1 MIHTTQQLFFSGS
14 LRTAFLHTM
23 KRLFHLLVAVV
34 VMTAFYGCDDPE
46 NTAPDIIGVVPGLE
60 TANVGTTHTIT
71 CVVEDDDPSALT
83 YHWQSSCGGI
93 QGDSTGQAI
102 TWKAPLTAGECTIT
116 VTVSDGEFSDEHAF
130 NVTVR
135 DLNTTG
141 DLTVGVYYYPWHAGT
156 DFHGRRYLREHLV
169 PAQLPALGEYNDRE
183 TEVIAQHLEWCEYAG
198 ISLWVSSW
206 WGPGK
211 KEDITLKDHILQHP
225 ELGDMK
231 IALFYE
237 TTGRIPDFTDLSN
250 VSADIEYMAE
260 NYFDHPNYYTID
272 GRPVLFV
279 YLTRALSSRGVL
291 EQTMDLM
298 RAAANSSGYD
308 IYIVGDQVFGQPPS
322 SADQLALLD
331 AATNYDVYGSSGARM
346 YATQKKVDNYYTAQ
360 AGWKS
365 KAQAVG
371 TGFIPATA
379 PGFNDTGVRDGHVPL
394 SRKLTESDEFGSLFR
409 AMVDKA
415 VTLVD
420 PTVNNLFLVTSW
432 NEWHEDTQIEPVA
445 EAPATSID
453 DSGTQ
458 EAYTYG
464 MEYEGYGTRY
474 LDILREALGE

>member
-1 MIHTTQQLFFSGS
+1 M
-14 LRTAFLHTM
+14 M
-23 KRLFHLLVAVV
+23 KRLRFVAFLVL
-34 VMTAFYGCDDPE
+34 VMDFFGCDNAE
-46 NTAPDIIGVVPGLE
+46 NTAPEIIGVIPALE
-60 TANVGTTHTIT
+60 TANMGTTHTLT
-71 CVVEDDDPSALT
+71 CVVEDDDLSVLT
-83 YHWQSSCGGI
+83 WQWQNSCDGI
-93 QGDSTGQAI
+93 QGDSTGQSV
-102 TWKAPLTAGECTIT
+102 TWKAPMTAGECTFT
-116 VTVSDGEFSDEHAF
+116 VTVSDGEFSDEHTF
-130 NVTVR
+130 SVEIR
-135 DLNTTG
+135 DPNETG
-141 DLTVGVYYYPWHAGT
+141 DVTVGVYYYPWYGGNN
-156 DFHGRRYLREHLV
+156 FHGGQYLREHLV
-169 PAQLPALGEYNDRE
+169 PVQLPTLGEYNDRDA
-183 TEVIAQHLEWCEYAG
+183 EVIAQHLEWCEYAG
-198 ISLWVSSW
+198 INLWVSSW

-211 KEDITLKDHILQHP
+211 MEDVTLLDHILVHP

-237 TTGRIPDFTDLSN
+237 TSGRVPDFTDLSR
-250 VSADIEYMAE
+250 VTGDIQYIAD
-260 NYFDHPNYYTID
+260 NYFDHPNYYKID

-279 YLTRALSSRGVL
+279 YLTRVLSNKGL
-291 EQTMDLM
+291 LDDAMDLM

-346 YATQKKVDNYYTAQ
+346 YATQKQVDNYYTAQ

-371 TGFIPATA
+371 TAFIPATA

-394 SRKLTESDEFGSLFR
+394 SRQLSGSNEFGSLFR
-409 AMVDKA
+409 AMIDKA

-420 PTVNNLFLVTSW
+420 PAANNLFMVTSW

-445 EAPATSID
+445 EAPATSVD
-453 DSGTQ
+453 NSGTQ

-474 LDILREALGE
+474 LDIIREALAE

>member
-1 MIHTTQQLFFSGS
+1 
-14 LRTAFLHTM
+14 M
-23 KRLFHLLVAVV
+23 KSMLHLLIAAVLA
-34 VMTAFYGCDDPE
+34 TSCFGCDNIE
-46 NTAPDIIGVVPGLE
+46 NTAPDIIGVIPALE
-60 TANVGTTHTIT
+60 TATVGTTHNLT
-71 CVVEDDDPSALT
+71 CVVEDNDPSVLT
-83 YHWQSSCGGI
+83 YHWQSTCGGI
-93 QGDSTGQAI
+93 QGDTTGQAV
-102 TWKAPLTAGECTIT
+102 TWKAPLSPGECTLT
-116 VTVSDGEFSDEHAF
+116 VTVSDGEFSDEYAF
-130 NVTVR
+130 DVVVG
-135 DLNTTG
+135 DSNTTG
-141 DLTVGVYYYPWHAGT
+141 DVTVGVYYYPWYAGS

-169 PAQLPALGEYNDRE
+169 PVQLPTLGEYNDRD

-198 ISLWVSSW
+198 INLWVSSW
-206 WGPGK
+206 WGPGV
-211 KEDITLKDHILQHP
+211 KEDVTLQDHILQHP
-225 ELGDMK
+225 DLGDMK

-237 TTGRIPDFTDLSN
+237 TTGRIPDFTDLSK

-291 EQTMDLM
+291 DETMDLM
-298 RAAANSSGYD
+298 RAAANGSGYD

-346 YATQKKVDNYYTAQ
+346 YATQNKVDNYYSAQ

-365 KAQAVG
+365 MAQAVG
-371 TGFIPATA
+371 TAFIPATA
-379 PGFNDTGVRDGHVPL
+379 PGFNDSGVRDGHTPL
-394 SRKLTESDEFGSLFR
+394 SRKLSESDEFGTLFR

-415 VTLVD
+415 VTMVD
-420 PTVNNLFLVTSW
+420 PASNNLFLITSW

-445 EAPATSID
+445 EAPATAVD

-474 LDILREALGE
+474 LDILREALGK

>member
-1 MIHTTQQLFFSGS
+1 MSRHTIKRLSRLLAAVFVV
-14 LRTAFLHTM
+14 TAF
-23 KRLFHLLVAVV
+23 F
-34 VMTAFYGCDDPE
+34 GCDDPE
-46 NTAPDIIGVVPGLE
+46 NTAPVIIGVVPGME
-60 TANVGTTHTIT
+60 TANVGTTHTFT
-71 CVVEDDDPSALT
+71 CVAEDDNPSELA
-83 YHWQSSCGGI
+83 YQWQSSCGGI
-93 QGDSTGQAI
+93 QGDTTGQAI
-102 TWKAPLTAGECTIT
+102 TWKAPLTAGECTLT
-116 VTVSDGEFSDEHAF
+116 VTLSDGEFSDEHAF
-130 NVTVR
+130 TVTVR
-135 DLNTTG
+135 DPNETG
-141 DLTVGVYYYPWHAGT
+141 DVTVGVYYYPWYGGSN
-156 DFHGRRYLREHLV
+156 FHGRQYLREHLV
-169 PAQLPALGEYNDRE
+169 PVQLPELGEYNDRDA
-183 TEVIAQHLEWCEYAG
+183 EVIAQQLEWCEYAG

-211 KEDITLKDHILQHP
+211 MEDVTLLDHILVHP

-237 TTGRIPDFTDLSN
+237 TSGRIPDFTDLSR
-250 VSADIEYMAE
+250 VTGDIQYIAD
-260 NYFDHPNYYTID
+260 NYFDHPNYYKID

-279 YLTRALSSRGVL
+279 YLTRVLSNKGL
-291 EQTMDLM
+291 LDETMDLM

-322 SADQLALLD
+322 FADQLALLD

-346 YATQKKVDNYYTAQ
+346 YATQKQVDNYYTAQ

-371 TGFIPATA
+371 TAFIPATA

-394 SRKLTESDEFGSLFR
+394 SRKLSGSNEFGSLFR
-409 AMVDKA
+409 AMVEKA
-415 VTLVD
+415 VTMVD
-420 PTVNNLFLVTSW
+420 PASNNLFLVTSW

-445 EAPATSID
+445 VAPATSVD

-474 LDILREALGE
+474 LDILREAVGK